1 MNNEYVQSYE
11 LKERLIRSDLNTARS
26 DGIKERQEIG
36 EKEKAFEIAKN
47 LLLNTDMT
55 LDKISLCTNLS
66 IEELNKI
73 KEQIE

>member
-26 DGIKERQEIG
+26 DGIKEGQEIG

>member
-11 LKERLIRSDLNTARS
+11 LKERLIRSDLNTASS
-26 DGIKERQEIG
+26 DGIKEGQEIG

-73 KEQIE
+73 